1 MIVAKFGGSSLS
13 DASRFN
19 QVREIIN
26 SDSKRRYLVVS
37 APGKR
42 SPSDIKITDLLLD
55 CHRCVKAGRSFDD
68 EFSMI
73 AIRFQNIAEGLGLTG
88 YLDEKLR
95 KVKRTITQEA
105 SRDYIV
111 SRGEYLCA
119 ILMAKWL
126 DIPFIDAADVVL
138 FNTDGKFDINGTLPI
153 LRDALLSH
161 ERAVIPGFY
170 GADKEGI
177 IHAFTRGGSDIS
189 GALAA
194 AAVDADLY
202 ENWTD
207 VTGFRSADPRIIPDA
222 SFISTLTYR
231 ELRELSYMGANVMH
245 EEAVFPVR
253 NAGIPTSIRNTGN
266 PQHPGTLIVH
276 SPRQIGRIPAVTGIA
291 GKRGFSTIIIEK
303 NQMNDEIGFGRKVLE
318 VLEKHRINFEHLPT
332 GIDTMCVMVNTAALS
347 RAKKAVL
354 DGIEAAVQPDT
365 LSVQEGIALVTCV
378 GNGLFKKHG
387 TIARLFTAV
396 SEQGIQIRTVFQAPS
411 ELSIIIGISE
421 DSLERAITAI
431 YDAFIRE

>member
-13 DASRFN
+13 DAARFN
-19 QVREIIN
+19 QVRDIIC
-26 SDSKRRYLVVS
+26 SDANRRYLVVS

-42 SPSDIKITDLLLD
+42 SSSDIKITDLLLD
-55 CHRCVKAGRSFDD
+55 CHKLVKAGLPFDA
-68 EFSMI
+68 EYSMI
-73 AIRFQNIAEGLGLTG
+73 MIRFQEIAEGLGLTG
-88 YLDEKLR
+88 YLDDKLVKEKTAI
-95 KVKRTITQEA
+95 KQGA

-119 ILMAKWL
+119 MLMAKWL
-126 DIPFIDAADVVL
+126 DIPFIDAAEAIC
-138 FNTDGKFDINGTLPI
+138 FDINGKFDMDNTLPM
-153 LRDALLSH
+153 LREALLSQ
-161 ERAVIPGFY
+161 ERAVLPGFY
-170 GADKEGI
+170 GADKEGN
-177 IHAFTRGGSDIS
+177 IHTFTRGGSDVS

-194 AAVDADLY
+194 AAVDAELY

-231 ELRELSYMGANVMH
+231 ELRELSYMGASVMH

-276 SPRQIGRIPAVTGIA
+276 SPRQIGKIPAVTGIA

-318 VLEKHRINFEHLPT
+318 VLEKHCINFEHLPT

-347 RAKKAVL
+347 KSKKAVL
-354 DGIEAAVQPDT
+354 DEIDAAVLPDT

-396 SEQGIQIRTVFQAPS
+396 SEQGIPIRTVFQAPS

-421 DSLERAITAI
+421 DFLEKAIKAI

>member
-13 DASRFN
+13 DTARFN
-19 QVREIIN
+19 QVRDIIN
-26 SDSKRRYLVVS
+26 SDTNRRYLVVS

-42 SPSDIKITDLLLD
+42 SSSDIKITDLLLD
-55 CHRCVKAGRSFDD
+55 CHRFVKAGQPFDA
-68 EFSMI
+68 EYSMI
-73 AIRFQNIAEGLGLTG
+73 MIRFQEIAEGLGLTG
-88 YLDEKLR
+88 YLDDQLFREKTAI
-95 KVKRTITQEA
+95 KQGA
-105 SRDYIV
+105 SRAYIV

-119 ILMAKWL
+119 MLMAKWL
-126 DIPFIDAADVVL
+126 DIPFIDAAEVIC
-138 FNTDGKFDINGTLPI
+138 FSTDGKFDMGNTLTM
-153 LRDALLSH
+153 LREALLSH
-161 ERAVIPGFY
+161 ERAVLPGFY
-170 GADKEGI
+170 GADKDGN
-177 IHAFTRGGSDIS
+177 IHTFTRGGSDVS

-194 AAVDADLY
+194 AAVDAELY

-231 ELRELSYMGANVMH
+231 ELRELSYMGASVMH

-276 SPRQIGRIPAVTGIA
+276 SPRQIGKIPAVTGIA

-303 NQMNDEIGFGRKVLE
+303 NQMNDEIGFGRKVLG
-318 VLEKHRINFEHLPT
+318 VLENHYINFEHLPT
-332 GIDTMCVMVNTAALS
+332 GIDTMCVMVSTAALS
-347 RAKKAVL
+347 RSKKAIL
-354 DGIEAAVQPDT
+354 DEIDAAVLPDT

-396 SEQGIQIRTVFQAPS
+396 SEQGIPIRTVFQAPS

-421 DSLERAITAI
+421 DFLEKAIKAI